1 VTKQRNVI
9 DFTLYKVYSI
19 GMEHLTKQQIVL
31 LTLLVSFMTS
41 IATGIV
47 TVSLINQA
55 PAGTTNTVER
65 IIQDTVASAL
75 PSSNLAAVGQPGSS
89 SGGSL
94 TTSIDTIS
102 KSIVKVGEYAGDT
115 PVSGL
120 GVVVNARGT
129 VMTDKSVIAGLNN
142 DGITYPNGKSY
153 RAVVI
158 QLQTNGD
165 LVFLDPVVSASN
177 ATSTIFVP
185 ASIGTFPKL
194 GEAVASLGGS
204 NADTLG
210 VGVVDQI
217 ITAGASSTPTAI
229 STTIDSSKVLTGSPL
244 FDLSGAVIGIQTSSL
259 SSKSGTEFY
268 PITPVKSAFP
278 R

>member
-1 VTKQRNVI
+1 
-9 DFTLYKVYSI
+9 
-19 GMEHLTKQQIVL
+19 MEHLTKQQIVL

-55 PAGTTNTVER
+55 PTGTTNTIER
-65 IIQDTVASAL
+65 VIENTVAAAL
-75 PSSNLAAVGQPGSS
+75 PSSNLAAVNQSS
-89 SGGSL
+89 SPSGGSL
-94 TTSIDTIS
+94 TIAIDTIG
-102 KSIVKVGEYAGDT
+102 KSIVKIGEYGITDS
-115 PVSGL
+115 VSGL
-120 GVVVNARGT
+120 GVVVNSRGT

-177 ATSTIFVP
+177 VTSTIFVP

-194 GEAVASLGGS
+194 GETIASLGGS

-210 VGVVDQI
+210 FGVVDQI

-244 FDLSGAVIGIQTSSL
+244 FDLSGAVVGIQTSSL

-268 PITPVKSAFP
+268 LVAPVKSAFP
-278 R
+278 K

>member
-1 VTKQRNVI
+1 
-9 DFTLYKVYSI
+9 
-19 GMEHLTKQQIVL
+19 
-31 LTLLVSFMTS
+31 
-41 IATGIV
+41 
-47 TVSLINQA
+47 
-55 PAGTTNTVER
+55 
-65 IIQDTVASAL
+65 L
-75 PSSNLAAVGQPGSS
+75 PSDNLAAVDQSS
-89 SGGSL
+89 SPNVGSL
-94 TTSIDTIS
+94 TTAIDTIG
-102 KSIVKVGEYAGDT
+102 KSIVKIGEYAGDT
-115 PVSGL
+115 SVSGL

-142 DGITYPNGKSY
+142 DGITYSNGKSY

-165 LVFLDPVVSASN
+165 LVFLDPVVSAGN

-194 GEAVASLGGS
+194 GETIASLGSS

-217 ITAGASSTPTAI
+217 ITVGASSTPTAI

-244 FDLSGAVIGIQTSSL
+244 FDLYGAVVGIKTSSL

-268 PITPVKSAFP
+268 PVAPVKSAFP
-278 R
+278 K